1 VYGLAQHSDG
11 AAGTVCPPVGVQ
23 FGNRCQVGIGVR
35 KAAESL
41 PSESAVPIRGPA
53 GCPSR
58 SVEGS
63 QGENRSPLMQ
73 HRCAWAALAVSWR
86 GCAVDTVRSGWF
98 LWLVAALWT
107 MPLSAQASRVL
118 VPSIDFSGEDTKI
131 HVPMSLIV
139 DVALEPSPY
148 AEGPEPR
155 EIMRNYQQGRDG
167 RYDDRILPRLS
178 EKDLAAIHRYVV
190 WLKSRP
196 ESQVGSASQSS
207 GQALFVPEGVSL
219 VLRPNLAQYRGIKAV
234 YGTLGGGPPYM
245 PGVFVPGE
253 GWSIPFSYKDVRP
266 GTRAVMVI
274 AIDHS
279 NQKKARVLWFDL
291 WNRSGEGRQWGP
303 YEIHVTQAIDQNR
316 RPFQVQ
322 SMDAVDVALN
332 YTRGLSPAVTMVAT
346 SQPQT
351 QLYGSRLPT
360 GERSI
365 AEYLAGSGGPAGAA
379 LSPEQEVTVRL
390 WDENGNPLQ
399 QEIPVELYSLD
410 SQNMHSRRPL
420 SVLGPTT
427 GRIRR
432 GSQYFVAVPQR
443 DFTLDPQPGD
453 RATTWNGTPVVMR
466 SASENGPVQFDF
478 RRRPVVTRVLP
489 QRQQVATRLPLGSS
503 NRTPAS
509 PPGFPYPR
517 IREMVVRAEPT
528 ALGQRELPIV
538 WMQNGKPIRRSV
550 LRPGYTT
557 VVERFTGEAN
567 VVPKVDSAGW
577 KVSKLQDSSSR
588 WNSQFVALRQRGRR

>member
-1 VYGLAQHSDG
+1 
-11 AAGTVCPPVGVQ
+11 
-23 FGNRCQVGIGVR
+23 
-35 KAAESL
+35 
-41 PSESAVPIRGPA
+41 
-53 GCPSR
+53 
-58 SVEGS
+58 
-63 QGENRSPLMQ
+63 
-73 HRCAWAALAVSWR
+73 
-86 GCAVDTVRSGWF
+86 
-98 LWLVAALWT
+98 
-107 MPLSAQASRVL
+107 
-118 VPSIDFSGEDTKI
+118 
-131 HVPMSLIV
+131 
-139 DVALEPSPY
+139 
-148 AEGPEPR
+148 
-155 EIMRNYQQGRDG
+155 
-167 RYDDRILPRLS
+167 
-178 EKDLAAIHRYVV
+178 
-190 WLKSRP
+190 
-196 ESQVGSASQSS
+196 
-207 GQALFVPEGVSL
+207 
-219 VLRPNLAQYRGIKAV
+219 
-234 YGTLGGGPPYM
+234 
-245 PGVFVPGE
+245 
-253 GWSIPFSYKDVRP
+253 
-266 GTRAVMVI
+266 
-274 AIDHS
+274 
-279 NQKKARVLWFDL
+279 
-291 WNRSGEGRQWGP
+291 
-303 YEIHVTQAIDQNR
+303 
-316 RPFQVQ
+316 VQ

-528 ALGQRELPIV
+528 ALGQRELPIL

-557 VVERFTGEAN
+557 VVERFPGEAN
-567 VVPKVDSAGW
+567 VVPKVDLAGW